1 MSLKFLNKAE
11 GEDLFTNTSYF
22 SQMSVGEI
30 RARLQ
35 TAGVAIDN
43 SQDVRN
49 LIQKLYIN
57 SVNDFTSS
65 EKTVLVQYF
74 SMVMSLLKEKAPTLF
89 PNTKICVCKLSNL
102 RKLDWNFPYTLNN
115 CIVLP
120 QQFVDYCILEAHD
133 LKTSLSQK
141 SNEVWNLYRPQLSK
155 MLKPATTIAHEIIHI
170 MQRYPTPKQSDLIER
185 VYSEW
190 KFKRLHANTIRHHS
204 TNARNFLTI
213 TNPDGLN
220 YTWTI
225 GIWSQNKTHWFAPLL
240 ILPSVEHNP
249 EGILLPLTVEYN
261 GSLTAGNFMEIEQ
274 NGKYLEMFG
283 EIGVESLYHPNEIF
297 ATAVSE
303 WLIKDK
309 VFSKLNDSGFYN
321 LF

>member
-1 MSLKFLNKAE
+1 MSLKFLSKAE
-11 GEDLFTNTSYF
+11 GIELFTNTSYF
-22 SQMSVGEI
+22 SQMSDGEI
-30 RARLQ
+30 KARLQ
-35 TAGVAIDN
+35 TAGVAVNDTKN
-43 SQDVRN
+43 LQS

-57 SVNDFTSS
+57 SVNDLNPS

-74 SMVMSLLKEKAPTLF
+74 SMVMSLLKGKAPTLF
-89 PNTKICVCKLSNL
+89 PSVRICICKLSNS

-115 CIVLP
+115 CIILP
-120 QQFVDYCILEAHD
+120 QQFIDRCILEAKD

-141 SNEVWNLYRPQLSK
+141 SNEVWNLYRPQLSG
-155 MLKPATTIAHEIIHI
+155 MLNPATTIAHEIIHI
-170 MQRYPTPKQSDLIER
+170 IQRYPTTKQNDLIEN

-190 KFKRLHANTIRHHS
+190 KFKRLHSNTIRYHS
-204 TNARNFLTI
+204 TDARNFLTV
-213 TNPDGLN
+213 TNPDGVN
-220 YTWTI
+220 YTWAV
-225 GIWSQNKTHWFAPLL
+225 GIWSQNKTNWFAPLL
-240 ILPSVEHNP
+240 ILPSIEQNP
-249 EGILLPLTVEYN
+249 TGILLPLTIEYN

-303 WLIKDK
+303 WLIRDK